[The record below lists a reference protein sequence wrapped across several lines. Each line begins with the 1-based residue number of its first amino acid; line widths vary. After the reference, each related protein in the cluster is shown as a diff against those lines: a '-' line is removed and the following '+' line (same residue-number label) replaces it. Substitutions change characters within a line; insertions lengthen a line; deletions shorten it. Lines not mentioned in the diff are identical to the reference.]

1 MPKLAGPI
9 RGVPST
15 PSKSQKLTPSHSA
28 DKVQTASTIRLKSR
42 ILIAAK
48 SSQSA
53 RRPQPVE
60 TLFAVSRAVGSR
72 LDLTEVL
79 NQTTREL
86 VRALAADFGSVWRV
100 DPTDRGLRPVAGYRI
115 PVKLSGAS
123 AETAARVLTNAAPEI
138 GAAVYSENSANDPRF
153 DHPLLRLLAHRSI
166 LIQPL
171 RVRGEI
177 AGMFAFIW
185 TRARHRFNDVELRLV
200 DAVTQ
205 QAGIAIENAE
215 LLTQVRDFTA
225 QLEQRVRDR
234 TAQLKQTNQE
244 LRTSKE
250 ELRALTT
257 HIESV
262 RERER
267 SRIASEIHDELGQA
281 LTALKIDLARL
292 SSRDAGE
299 ISVEAGLSTAID
311 EMIGTVRRISC
322 ELRPRI
328 LDDLG
333 LQAALEWQAQELE
346 RRTGVKCRFLCRGL
360 PCEIDAER
368 STALFRI
375 FQEITTN
382 ITRHA
387 EASRVH
393 IALTGGQR
401 SIRLVVRDNGR
412 GIRLVPRPFQQRLGL
427 LGMQERAASFGGNVT
442 IAGGPGKGT
451 TVRVRIPMPRGTQHD
466 KNKRELTGDRR
477 HRLR

>member
-9 RGVPST
+9 RGVPSI
-15 PSKSQKLTPSHSA
+15 PSKSHKLASSRSA
-28 DKVQTASTIRLKSR
+28 DKVPAKQTIHLKSR
-42 ILIAAK
+42 ILIAAGK
-48 SSQSA
+48 SAHRA

-79 NQTTREL
+79 HETTREL

-115 PVKLSGAS
+115 PVKLRGAS

-138 GAAVYSENSANDPRF
+138 GAAVYSEDSANDPRF

-171 RVRGEI
+171 RVRGEV

-185 TRARHRFNDVELRLV
+185 TGARHRFNDVELRLV
-200 DAVTQ
+200 DAVTA

-234 TAQLKQTNQE
+234 TAQLKLTNEE

-257 HIESV
+257 HIERV
-262 RERER
+262 RESER

-281 LTALKIDLARL
+281 LTALKIDLARCV
-292 SSRDAGE
+292 SPDVREPG
-299 ISVEAGLSTAID
+299 VETGWSTSID

-322 ELRPRI
+322 ELRPPI

-346 RRTGVKCRFLCRGL
+346 RRTGVKCRFRCTGL

-393 IALTGGQR
+393 ITLTVGR
-401 SIRLVVRDNGR
+401 TSIRLLVRDNGR
-412 GIRLVPRPFQQRLGL
+412 GIRLVPRPYQQRLGL
-427 LGMQERAASFGGNVT
+427 LGMQERAAHFGGTVA
-442 IAGGPGKGT
+442 IAGSPGKGT
-451 TVRVRIPMPRGTQHD
+451 SVRVRIPLPRGNDDD
-466 KNKRELTGDRR
+466 KGADR
-477 HRLR
+477 